1 LFLNYLIKFNLI
13 LIFLIVEYRM
23 SKEAAYSH
31 YLLEVKQ
38 EYTKQLSNLLVP
50 VIYEGLISIYTEAK
64 KTNKDSPMKMF
75 QILLA
80 RIPNWNQNIINGE
93 YQRIVQKTQCDW
105 INDLITAVF
114 ISHAKILSSIKT
126 KKKSKTLNLKIPN
139 GDYFIHK
146 AYIECARQFWKNPYL
161 FYDDVTM
168 VNTIDYQRNM
178 REVEL
183 IIEQA
188 IQESVRKLL
197 PVKNIL
203 QQYIALDDSSSSS
216 SSSSDEEE
224 KPAKKE
230 KNKNK
235 EEEAAK
241 YNEEYITNN
250 MPEKD
255 KKKLEKSVKR
265 EVSRVV
271 KEGVTDE
278 DNFSN
283 ISVSHDITN
292 KKKKKIEPEAPIVE
306 AAIMESPITETPIT
320 EAPIAEAP
328 IAEAPIVEAAIMES
342 PIIEAPITEAPISE
356 APIAEASPF
365 EMPLFDAPL
374 FDAPLF
380 DAPNMET
387 YPKNIDLF
395 SNGPTLLEEE
405 INYNLLDKSNSHD
418 INVAKDFETDKKS
431 NNLPNVNI
439 SNEDIENLS
448 MNSKLDRTYDPVQR
462 EELKSQSSR
471 KQVQINIDEIPK
483 LNPVDQNNDIKTV
496 VINTKAPEL
505 EPNNNKPVVSKSNI
519 AQKRDIKRNNYS
531 FF

>member
-1 LFLNYLIKFNLI
+1 
-13 LIFLIVEYRM
+13 M

-38 EYTKQLSNLLVP
+38 EYTKQLSNLLLP

-161 FYDDVTM
+161 FYDDVNM

-203 QQYIALDDSSSSS
+203 QQYIALDDSSDSS

-224 KPAKKE
+224 KPSKKE
-230 KNKNK
+230 KHKNK

-250 MPEKD
+250 MTEKD

-265 EVSRVV
+265 EVSKAVI
-271 KEGVTDE
+271 GGAADE

-292 KKKKKIEPEAPIVE
+292 KKKKKIEPEVPIPETV
-306 AAIMESPITETPIT
+306 IMESPITESPITESPITEMPIMKMPITETPIT
-320 EAPIAEAP
+320 ESDITET
-328 IAEAPIVEAAIMES
+328 
-342 PIIEAPITEAPISE
+342 PITEMPITE
-356 APIAEASPF
+356 MPITETAITEGPTF
-365 EMPLFDAPL
+365 EVPLFDAPL

-387 YPKNIDLF
+387 YPKNIDIFNKEPSPLK
-395 SNGPTLLEEE
+395 EE
-405 INYNLLDKSNSHD
+405 INYNSLDISNSPD
-418 INVAKDFETDKKS
+418 INLPEDLKSENINKTFETDKKS
-431 NNLPNVNI
+431 NNMPNI
-439 SNEDIENLS
+439 SISNNDIENLS
-448 MNSKLDRTYDPVQR
+448 MNSKLDRTYEPVQR

-471 KQVQINIDEIPK
+471 KQVQINIDEIPT
-483 LNPVDQNNDIKTV
+483 LNPVEQNNDIKTV
-496 VINTKAPEL
+496 VINTKGIDT
-505 EPNNNKPVVSKSNI
+505 EPNNKKPVVAKTNFVP
-519 AQKRDIKRNNYS
+519 KRDIKSNYS

>member
-1 LFLNYLIKFNLI
+1 
-13 LIFLIVEYRM
+13 
-23 SKEAAYSH
+23 
-31 YLLEVKQ
+31 
-38 EYTKQLSNLLVP
+38 LSNLLVP

-161 FYDDVTM
+161 FYDDVNM

-224 KPAKKE
+224 KPSKKE
-230 KNKNK
+230 KHKNK

-250 MPEKD
+250 MTEKD

-265 EVSRVV
+265 EVSKVV
-271 KEGVTDE
+271 KEGAPDE

-292 KKKKKIEPEAPIVE
+292 KKKKIEPETDITETAITETAITETAITETAITETPITE
-306 AAIMESPITETPIT
+306 MPITETPIT
-320 EAPIAEAP
+320 ET
-328 IAEAPIVEAAIMES
+328 
-342 PIIEAPITEAPISE
+342 PITETPITE
-356 APIAEASPF
+356 TPITETPITETLPF
-365 EMPLFDAPL
+365 EVPMFDAPL

-380 DAPNMET
+380 DSPNMET
-387 YPKNIDLF
+387 YPQKNDLF
-395 SNGPTLLEEE
+395 NKEPSPLKEE
-405 INYNLLDKSNSHD
+405 INYNSLDISNSQD
-418 INVAKDFETDKKS
+418 INLPEDFKFENINNTFETDKQS
-431 NNLPNVNI
+431 NNMPNINI

-448 MNSKLDRTYDPVQR
+448 MNSKLDRTYVPVQR

-483 LNPVDQNNDIKTV
+483 LNPVEQINDIKTV
-496 VINTKAPEL
+496 VINTKGQDS

-519 AQKRDIKRNNYS
+519 VQKRDIKRNYS

>member
-1 LFLNYLIKFNLI
+1 
-13 LIFLIVEYRM
+13 M

-75 QILLA
+75 QVLLA

-203 QQYIALDDSSSSS
+203 QQYIALDESSSSS

-224 KPAKKE
+224 KPSKKE
-230 KNKNK
+230 KHKNK

-250 MPEKD
+250 MTEKD

-265 EVSRVV
+265 EVSKVV

-292 KKKKKIEPEAPIVE
+292 KKKKKIEPET
-306 AAIMESPITETPIT
+306 AIMEAPITEMPITEMPITETPIT
-320 EAPIAEAP
+320 ETPITEMP
-328 IAEAPIVEAAIMES
+328 ITEMPITEMPITETPITES
-342 PIIEAPITEAPISE
+342 PITESPITET
-356 APIAEASPF
+356 SPF
-365 EMPLFDAPL
+365 EIPI

-387 YPKNIDLF
+387 YPKNIDIFNKEPSPLK
-395 SNGPTLLEEE
+395 EE
-405 INYNLLDKSNSHD
+405 INYNSLDISNSHD
-418 INVAKDFETDKKS
+418 INLPEDIKSENINNNNNTFETDNKS
-431 NNLPNVNI
+431 NNMPNINI
-439 SNEDIENLS
+439 SNNDIENLS
-448 MNSKLDRTYDPVQR
+448 MNSKLDRTYEPAQR

-471 KQVQINIDEIPK
+471 KQVQINIDEIPR
-483 LNPVDQNNDIKTV
+483 LNPVEQNNDIKTV
-496 VINTKAPEL
+496 VINTKGTEI
-505 EPNNNKPVVSKSNI
+505 EPNNNKPVVSKTNFVS
-519 AQKRDIKRNNYS
+519 KRDIKSNYS

>member
-1 LFLNYLIKFNLI
+1 
-13 LIFLIVEYRM
+13 M

-38 EYTKQLSNLLVP
+38 EYTKQLSNLLLP

-161 FYDDVTM
+161 FYDDVNM

-203 QQYIALDDSSSSS
+203 QQYIALDDSSDSS

-224 KPAKKE
+224 KPSKKE
-230 KNKNK
+230 KHKNK

-250 MPEKD
+250 MTEKD

-265 EVSRVV
+265 EVSKAVI
-271 KEGVTDE
+271 EGAADE

-292 KKKKKIEPEAPIVE
+292 KKKKKIEPEVPIPETVIMESAIVE
-306 AAIMESPITETPIT
+306 TAIMESPIAETPIAETPIMET
-320 EAPIAEAP
+320 EMPIAETP
-328 IAEAPIVEAAIMES
+328 IMET
-342 PIIEAPITEAPISE
+342 EMPITEMPIME
-356 APIAEASPF
+356 GPTFEVPI
-365 EMPLFDAPL
+365 FDAPL

-387 YPKNIDLF
+387 YPKNIDIFNKEPSPLK
-395 SNGPTLLEEE
+395 EE
-405 INYNLLDKSNSHD
+405 INYNSLDISNSHD
-418 INVAKDFETDKKS
+418 INLPEDLKSENINKTFETDKKS
-431 NNLPNVNI
+431 NIMPNINI
-439 SNEDIENLS
+439 SNDDIENLS
-448 MNSKLDRTYDPVQR
+448 MNSKLDRTYEPAQR

-471 KQVQINIDEIPK
+471 KQVQINIDEIPT
-483 LNPVDQNNDIKTV
+483 LNPVEQTNDIKTV
-496 VINTKAPEL
+496 VINTKGGDS

-519 AQKRDIKRNNYS
+519 AQKRDIKRNYS

>member
-1 LFLNYLIKFNLI
+1 
-13 LIFLIVEYRM
+13 M

-224 KPAKKE
+224 KPSKKE
-230 KNKNK
+230 KHKNK

-250 MPEKD
+250 MTEKD

-265 EVSRVV
+265 EVSKIV
-271 KEGVTDE
+271 KEGVIDE

-292 KKKKKIEPEAPIVE
+292 KKKKKIEPEVPITE
-306 AAIMESPITETPIT
+306 TAITETAITETAITEMPITEMPITETPIT
-320 EAPIAEAP
+320 ET
-328 IAEAPIVEAAIMES
+328 
-342 PIIEAPITEAPISE
+342 PITETPITE
-356 APIAEASPF
+356 TPITEMPITEMPITEMPITETPITEGSPF
-365 EMPLFDAPL
+365 EIPIFDAPL
-374 FDAPLF
+374 FDGPLF
-380 DAPNMET
+380 DSPNMET
-387 YPKNIDLF
+387 NLKNIDIFNKEPSPLK
-395 SNGPTLLEEE
+395 EE
-405 INYNLLDKSNSHD
+405 INYNSLDISNSHD
-418 INVAKDFETDKKS
+418 LNLPQDFKSENINNNNTFETDKKS
-431 NNLPNVNI
+431 NNMPNINI

-448 MNSKLDRTYDPVQR
+448 MNSKLDRTYEPVQR

-471 KQVQINIDEIPK
+471 KQVQINIDEIPR
-483 LNPVDQNNDIKTV
+483 LNPVEQNNDIKTV
-496 VINTKAPEL
+496 VINTKGIES
-505 EPNNNKPVVSKSNI
+505 EPNNKPVVSKANFVP
-519 AQKRDIKRNNYS
+519 KRDIKSNYS